1 MTDSSLVSLLEE
13 AFPCRNFQTICRDR
27 MRWVP
32 ESGYVPSGFGSANG
46 PLDKVQL
53 IIITA
58 EPSDPLPGETYFGS
72 PNEMIA
78 KELCLFE
85 DYMRFQVTD
94 KKSRYFLNLRVILD
108 LFWPNRSRD
117 EQLKFTWFTTSVKC
131 AAERSGG
138 PIKKE
143 IEIACASLYLERE
156 LSLLSNAFVLALGG
170 KARDRLKRTKIRVNA
185 CAQHPS
191 ARPPTKPRDSWEKAA
206 KRFGAW
212 VRERGTR
219 AWQIP

>member
-117 EQLKFTWFTTSVKC
+117 EQLKFSNCSGRCRQAGAGIGVPARVRRMASIARIARRRAVSTT
-131 AAERSGG
+131 ERM
-138 PIKKE
+138 
-143 IEIACASLYLERE
+143 
-156 LSLLSNAFVLALGG
+156 
-170 KARDRLKRTKIRVNA
+170 
-185 CAQHPS
+185 S
-191 ARPPTKPRDSWEKAA
+191 A
-206 KRFGAW
+206 
-212 VRERGTR
+212 
-219 AWQIP
+219 